1 MKLLVRGGSIPAGF
15 GVSRSYIG
23 ILQGFCT
30 ARGIELINRSRSHEN
45 SFDGIR
51 SFFEDIDPFRPEIL
65 LLHFGIDD
73 AFFPVY
79 RSEFKENLVRIVR
92 AAREA
97 FDPLIIMPT
106 SHTFDDPHEM
116 DAVNI
121 YYRAIRE
128 VCLDLSCELVPFHIY
143 WAGYLMEHGL
153 TNKDLLL
160 HDARH
165 PNEQGHEVYA
175 EALIARLERIMDQV
189 MSGERMC

>member
-1 MKLLVRGGSIPAGF
+1 MRLLVRGGSIPAGF
-15 GVSRSYIG
+15 GVAKSYVD

-143 WAGYLMEHGL
+143 WAGYLIEHGL
-153 TNKDLLL
+153 NNSDLLL

-175 EALIARLERIMDQV
+175 EALIARLERILDQGL
-189 MSGERMC
+189 SNERMR

>member
-1 MKLLVRGGSIPAGF
+1 MRLLVRGGSIPAGF
-15 GVSRSYIG
+15 GAAKSYVD

-51 SFFEDIDPFRPEIL
+51 SFSEDIAPFRPEIL

-121 YYRAIRE
+121 YYRTIRE
-128 VCLDLSCELVPFHIY
+128 VCLDLSCELVPLHIF
-143 WAGYLMEHGL
+143 WAGYLIEHGL
-153 TNKDLLL
+153 TNRDLLL
-160 HDARH
+160 NDARH

-175 EALIARLERIMDQV
+175 EALIARLERIVDQAF
-189 MSGERMC
+189 SNRRI

>member
-1 MKLLVRGGSIPAGF
+1 MRLLVRGGSIPAGF
-15 GVSRSYIG
+15 GVAKSYVD

-30 ARGIELINRSRSHEN
+30 ARGIELINRSRPHEN
-45 SFDGIR
+45 SFEGVR
-51 SFFEDIDPFRPEIL
+51 SFSEDIAPFRPEIL

-116 DAVNI
+116 DALNI
-121 YYRAIRE
+121 YYRTIRE

-143 WAGYLMEHGL
+143 WTGYLIEHGL

-160 HDARH
+160 NDARH
-165 PNEQGHEVYA
+165 PNERGHEVYA
-175 EALIARLERIMDQV
+175 GALIARLERIVDQAF
-189 MSGERMC
+189 SNRRI

>member
-1 MKLLVRGGSIPAGF
+1 MRLLVRGGSIPAGF
-15 GVSRSYIG
+15 GVAKSYVD

-30 ARGIELINRSRSHEN
+30 ARGIELINRSRPREN

-121 YYRAIRE
+121 YYRTIRE
-128 VCLDLSCELVPFHIY
+128 VCLDLSCELIAFHIY
-143 WAGYLMEHGL
+143 WAGYLEEHGL
-153 TNKDLLL
+153 TNSDLLL
-160 HDARH
+160 KDARH

-175 EALIARLERIMDQV
+175 EALIARLERTVDQAF
-189 MSGERMC
+189 SNRRI